1 MHVMMAHGRRAA
13 AAAAAAHKLRR
24 RDLVKLVVRHITGGF
39 TAPGGGKRRE
49 TRLWEL
55 DGPVPRRV
63 LKYTRG
69 HQVRGGVRGC
79 DAHDAT
85 TTKVMKVI
93 VCRCSCGICIWE
105 ILRMRE

>member
-1 MHVMMAHGRRAA
+1 MSGRANDARARGADECVGAGHAPGRTMGVMHVMMAHGRRAA
-13 AAAAAAHKLRR
+13 AAAAAYKLRR

-69 HQVRGGVRGC
+69 HQVREGRAG
-79 DAHDAT
+79 
-85 TTKVMKVI
+85 
-93 VCRCSCGICIWE
+93 
-105 ILRMRE
+105 L

>member
-1 MHVMMAHGRRAA
+1 MGVVHVMMAHGRYAA

-24 RDLVKLVVRHITGGF
+24 RDLLKLVVRHITGGF

-63 LKYTRG
+63 RAEVYAWSSGKGGRAGVVTRMT
-69 HQVRGGVRGC
+69 RR
-79 DAHDAT
+79 
-85 TTKVMKVI
+85 
-93 VCRCSCGICIWE
+93 R
-105 ILRMRE
+105 R